1 MTKLALITTL
11 VGGAIIAARL
21 PGVIAPARYREFMVK
36 FPRSEFWGRV
46 LITIAGLIA
55 WGVMFNASR
64 ESDEWKW
71 AQPLIVVGVPVVLF
85 LIYRYG
91 VHYLALR
98 ATAALLLLI
107 AKQMVD
113 AADASDLALRLV
125 VTVLAYVWVVG
136 AIWMTAAPHHFR
148 DLIGWAM
155 AHDVRCRTACALGV
169 CVGAML
175 MALGIFIY

>member
-1 MTKLALITTL
+1 MTRLALITIL
-11 VGGAIIAARL
+11 VGVAGIAARL
-21 PGVIAPARYREFMVK
+21 PGVLAPARYRAFLVK

-55 WGVMFNASR
+55 WGIMFKASR
-64 ESDEWKW
+64 ESDEWRW
-71 AQPLIVVGVPVVLF
+71 AQPLIVVGVPVVLY

-98 ATAALLLLI
+98 ASAALLLLV

-113 AADASDLALRLV
+113 AADASETPWRLI
-125 VTVLAYVWVVG
+125 VTVLAYLWVIA

-155 AHDVRCRTACALGV
+155 ADDERCRSLCSVGVFFSAVLVVLGV
-169 CVGAML
+169 FV
-175 MALGIFIY
+175 Y

>member
-1 MTKLALITTL
+1 MTKLAWLSTL
-11 VGGAIIAARL
+11 VGAAVIAARL
-21 PGVIAPARYREFMVK
+21 PGVLAPTRYRQFMVK

-46 LITIAGLIA
+46 LITIVGLIV
-55 WGVMFNASR
+55 WRVMYCASR
-64 ESDEWKW
+64 DSDEWRW

-98 ATAALLLLI
+98 ATAALLLLV
-107 AKQMVD
+107 AKQVVD
-113 AADASDLALRLV
+113 AADAVETPWRLV
-125 VTVLAYVWVVG
+125 MTVVAYLWVVA

-155 AHDVRCRTACALGV
+155 ANDERCRTLCWLGV
-169 CVGAML
+169 CGGAVL
-175 MALGIFIY
+175 MALGVFVY